1 MVNAQTITMRADR
14 RFLWL
19 WLTVATSLSVAGN
32 VGHAWLVSSQSDTSK
47 FWMALGWAA
56 APPALLMLSVHGLPT
71 LARMMEQTRSDRL
84 LSIVVWG
91 VTSGAFV
98 WSAVGIFEFTV
109 AMGVPSHLA
118 WVAPLTIDM
127 SVFGATR
134 GLVLTAPIAARMK
147 VGELSGD
154 SSENAHGE
162 LTEDVQE
169 SAPETSGE
177 LIEDSPENVPE
188 SVRESPK
195 VRPEVRSR
203 RAGFTTEIEVL
214 AQRVSD
220 ETNITIPSR
229 TIEAVLRRTA
239 QGDTRGKISSQ
250 LKGVS
255 PTTVGRIVAAARG
268 FDGEKE
274 GELVAA

>member
-1 MVNAQTITMRADR
+1 MVNAQTITMKHDR

-19 WLTVATSLSVAGN
+19 WLVIATSLSVAGN

-109 AMGVPSHLA
+109 AMGVPHTLA
-118 WVAPLTIDM
+118 WVAPLTIDL

-134 GLVLTAPIAARMK
+134 GLVLTAHLAARMK
-147 VGELSGD
+147 LGEKQPAPTKKQTVTQPASPKPPTAKQPPPSGEATLAARVAATAAAKVTEKQIEEILS
-154 SSENAHGE
+154 
-162 LTEDVQE
+162 LTEAGE
-169 SAPETSGE
+169 SQRRIAE
-177 LIEDSPENVPE
+177 
-188 SVRESPK
+188 K
-195 VRPEVRSR
+195 V
-203 RAGFTTEIEVL
+203 G
-214 AQRVSD
+214 
-220 ETNITIPSR
+220 TNS
-229 TIEAVLRRTA
+229 
-239 QGDTRGKISSQ
+239 
-250 LKGVS
+250 
-255 PTTVGRIVAAARG
+255 TTVGRIQNKSR
-268 FDGEKE
+268 
-274 GELVAA
+274 ELVAA

>member
-1 MVNAQTITMRADR
+1 MNAANLTMRADR

-19 WLTVATSLSVAGN
+19 WLTIATSLSVAGN
-32 VGHAWLVSSQSDTSK
+32 VGHAWLVADPENTST

-118 WVAPLTIDM
+118 WVAPLTIDL

-134 GLVLTAPIAARMK
+134 GLVLTAPLAAKMK
-147 VGELSGD
+147 VE
-154 SSENAHGE
+154 E
-162 LTEDVQE
+162 LTEDAQE
-169 SAPETSGE
+169 TSTEDAPETSGE

-255 PTTVGRIVAAARG
+255 TTTVGRIVAAARN